1 MSMSYSTENLTYLM
15 QIYLLLWLCVEFF
28 LLKLAKLVRSVP
40 EKGASG
46 VIVISMIGMCEEG
59 RTNRSGFAI
68 QPLKLVICMPQ
79 SENIFLTFYLGN
91 IDWECKFNKYFGQDL
106 NSSLRPHRYLNQD
119 LFRGLNR
126 FSNTHPHLCLCV
138 SKGYC

>member
-15 QIYLLLWLCVEFF
+15 QIYLLMWLCVEFF
-28 LLKLAKLVRSVP
+28 LLKLAKLVRSVR
-40 EKGASG
+40 EKGAPG
-46 VIVISMIGMCEEG
+46 VISVIGMCDEG

-91 IDWECKFNKYFGQDL
+91 IAWECKFNKYFGQDL
-106 NSSLRPHRYLNQD
+106 NSFLRSHRYLNQD
-119 LFRGLNR
+119 LIRGLNR
-126 FSNTHPHLCLCV
+126 FSTHPHLHLYV